1 MTEQQVRRTT
11 QTPHQKPALRTVG
24 VLGGMGPEATVLLMS
39 RIISA
44 TPARDDC
51 DHIPLLVDHNPQVP
65 SRIRALL
72 ESEGD
77 DPGPVL
83 VRMAARLV
91 AAGAEALALPCN
103 TAHAYAPALRGVGVP
118 FLDMIEMTADS
129 IAADYGAGCRVGLLA
144 SPAVARAG
152 VYDRAFA
159 TRGLEPVF
167 TDQPDL
173 LLTAIKRLKRDAQDP
188 QAPDIQRRIAHDL
201 LGRGCDLLLVSCTEL
216 SLISHAVPPGAQVR
230 DSLDLLVTAICDFSC
245 GDGVSFESTS
255 RDSIGAS

>member
-1 MTEQQVRRTT
+1 MAKQQASRTM
-11 QTPHQKPALRTVG
+11 QTPNLTPALRTVG
-24 VLGGMGPEATVLLMS
+24 ILGGMGPEATVLLMS
-39 RIISA
+39 RIIAA
-44 TPARDDC
+44 TPAQDDC

-72 ESEGD
+72 EGGGD

-83 VRMAARLV
+83 ARMAERLV

-103 TAHAYAPALRGVGVP
+103 TAHAYAPAIRGAGVP
-118 FLDMIEMTADS
+118 FLDMIELTADS

-159 TRGLEPVF
+159 ARGLEPVF

-188 QAPDIQRRIAHDL
+188 QAPDIQQRIARDL

-230 DSLDLLVTAICDFSC
+230 DSLDLLVAAICGFSR
-245 GDGVSFESTS
+245 GDGVSVEPTST
-255 RDSIGAS
+255 GAS